1 MCSHS
6 VFWEEDGMPRLLLRD
21 DQWVRI
27 EGLLRGKHGD
37 RGRRVPTIACLLKQC
52 SGRHEQERRGVIFRS
67 HSDLGIPRSVAS
79 RAGLTK
85 AYGKPSSPNFP
96 KTPISKRCFLAVR
109 LSARTSLRQV
119 HQKKGQQ
126 GIGRSRGGLST
137 KIHTAVDGLGN
148 LGRFR
153 LTGGERHDITEAAN
167 LLDGLEQVGAV
178 LADKAFDAAS
188 LLARIRELGAKAVI
202 PPRANRNESHDYDVY
217 HYRSRNL
224 IERFFA
230 RIKQFR
236 RIATRYDK
244 LAAHFEA
251 FISITAAFIWLA

>member
-1 MCSHS
+1 M
-6 VFWEEDGMPRLLLRD
+6 
-21 DQWVRI
+21 
-27 EGLLRGKHGD
+27 
-37 RGRRVPTIACLLKQC
+37 
-52 SGRHEQERRGVIFRS
+52 
-67 HSDLGIPRSVAS
+67 
-79 RAGLTK
+79 
-85 AYGKPSSPNFP
+85 
-96 KTPISKRCFLAVR
+96 
-109 LSARTSLRQV
+109 
-119 HQKKGQQ
+119 
-126 GIGRSRGGLST
+126 
-137 KIHTAVDGLGN
+137 DGLGN

-167 LLDGLEQVGAV
+167 LLEGMENVDAV

-188 LLARIRELGAKAVI
+188 LLAVIRELGAKAVI
-202 PPRANRNESHDYDVY
+202 PPRANRKESREYDVY

-244 LAAHFEA
+244 LAIRFEA

>member
-1 MCSHS
+1 M
-6 VFWEEDGMPRLLLRD
+6 
-21 DQWVRI
+21 
-27 EGLLRGKHGD
+27 
-37 RGRRVPTIACLLKQC
+37 
-52 SGRHEQERRGVIFRS
+52 
-67 HSDLGIPRSVAS
+67 
-79 RAGLTK
+79 
-85 AYGKPSSPNFP
+85 
-96 KTPISKRCFLAVR
+96 
-109 LSARTSLRQV
+109 
-119 HQKKGQQ
+119 
-126 GIGRSRGGLST
+126 
-137 KIHTAVDGLGN
+137 DGLGN

-167 LLDGLEQVGAV
+167 LLDGMEHVGAV

-202 PPRANRNESHDYDVY
+202 PPRANRKESRDYDFH

-244 LAAHFEA
+244 LAVRFEA
-251 FISITAAFIWLA
+251 FISIAAAFIWLA

>member
-1 MCSHS
+1 MF
-6 VFWEEDGMPRLLLRD
+6 VEAVLWMAQTGAPWRD
-21 DQWVRI
+21 LPI
-27 EGLLRGKHGD
+27 EFGPWNTTF
-37 RGRRVPTIACLLKQC
+37 RRFSRWADKGVWQTIFA
-52 SGRHEQERRGVIFRS
+52 
-67 HSDLGIPRSVAS
+67 
-79 RAGLTK
+79 
-85 AYGKPSSPNFP
+85 
-96 KTPISKRCFLAVR
+96 R
-109 LSARTSLRQV
+109 LSEDADFEEVFLDSTIVRAHEHAAGAS
-119 HQKKGQQ
+119 KKGQQ
-126 GIGRSRGGLST
+126 GIGCSRGGLST
-137 KIHTAVDGLGN
+137 KIHAAVDGLGN

-167 LLDGLEQVGAV
+167 LLDGMENVGAV

-202 PPRANRNESHDYDVY
+202 PPRANRKESRDYDIH

-244 LAAHFEA
+244 LAVRFEA